1 MADLAPT
8 ARLGRGSATLELVA
22 NCAHGFPQSE
32 CLICQTLGS
41 SPAQSKATKTQVAN
55 PPQMAALSNGRSS
68 ATLATREPDAPAP
81 GRRSGMGSFGAIL
94 VAIVVGGLLVWAFA
108 GVLSVAFH
116 IVEYVAIAL
125 VAGWIGFKLGHA
137 RGRRGH

>member
-1 MADLAPT
+1 
-8 ARLGRGSATLELVA
+8 LVA

-41 SPAQSKATKTQVAN
+41 SPAQTTATKTKVVS
-55 PPQMAALSNGRSS
+55 PPEVAALSNGRTSP
-68 ATLATREPDAPAP
+68 ALATREADDPPA
-81 GRRSGMGSFGAIL
+81 RRTAKGTSSFWAIL

-116 IVEYVAIAL
+116 IAEYVALAL
-125 VAGWIGFKLGHA
+125 VAGWVGYKLGHS

>member
-1 MADLAPT
+1 MLV
-8 ARLGRGSATLELVA
+8 LVA
-22 NCAHGFPQSE
+22 NCAHGFPQGE

-41 SPAQSKATKTQVAN
+41 SPPQSTATKTKVVS
-55 PPQMAALSNGRSS
+55 PPDAVAALSNGRTSG
-68 ATLATREPDAPAP
+68 ALATREADEAPA
-81 GRRSGMGSFGAIL
+81 RRGGKGTSPFWAIL

-116 IVEYVAIAL
+116 IAEYVALAL
-125 VAGWIGFKLGHA
+125 VAGWVGYKLGHS